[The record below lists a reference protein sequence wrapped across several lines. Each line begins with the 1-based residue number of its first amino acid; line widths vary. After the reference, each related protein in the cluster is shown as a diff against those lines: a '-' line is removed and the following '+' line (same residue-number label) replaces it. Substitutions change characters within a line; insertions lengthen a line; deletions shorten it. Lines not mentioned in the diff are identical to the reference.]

1 MQRRQGCR
9 YKAISPWGSDA
20 DRGAPKG
27 AEHAEP
33 GKSDLE
39 RADQPQC
46 APALSSQLGLAK
58 VKCQTEYIQNGKM

>member
-20 DRGAPKG
+20 DRGAPKR

-39 RADQPQC
+39 RADQPRC
-46 APALSSQLGLAK
+46 APAPPSQLGLAK
-58 VKCQTEYIQNGKM
+58 NKCQIKYIQNGKM